1 MKPSEVLV
9 RPVITEKVNGQMERS
24 GRYTFVVGHQ
34 ANKLEIKKAVES
46 FYGVRVSG
54 VNTIVVPAKNKSR
67 FTKAGLLS
75 GRKPSYKKAVVTLAE
90 GETPIDFFGGN

>member
-1 MKPSEVLV
+1 MKASEVLI
-9 RPVITEKVNGQMERS
+9 RPVITEKVNAQMERS
-24 GRYTFVVGHQ
+24 GRYTFVVGNR

-46 FYGVRVSG
+46 FYGVHVAE

-67 FTKAGLLS
+67 FTKAGLLT

-90 GETPIDFFGGN
+90 GETIDLFTA